1 MNRRKKLWSVKL
13 NTASIA
19 LIPAAVAINYIGK
32 LFAEALRL
40 PLWLDSI
47 GTIFAGILGGP
58 VLGALSGFINNII
71 YGLTISPASAV
82 YGIASLAIGAAAGVL
97 SYYGMT
103 TKLWK
108 VLIAGVIIALVSSIV
123 SVPLN
128 YVYYQGLTG
137 NVWGDAAFA
146 ILKAHHIPALIASFI
161 DNISVDAPDKIVSA
175 IVAYAVCLALPKR
188 LTILFN
194 SSQETQSLD

>member
-1 MNRRKKLWSVKL
+1 MNKRKKLWTMKL

-32 LFAEALRL
+32 LFAETLRL

-58 VLGALSGFINNII
+58 ILGALSGFINNII

-82 YGIASLAIGAAAGVL
+82 YGIASLAIGAAAGIL
-97 SYYGMT
+97 SYYGMMN
-103 TKLWK
+103 KLWK
-108 VLIAGVIIALVSSIV
+108 VLIAGLIIAFVSSIV

-137 NVWGDAAFA
+137 NVWGDALFA
-146 ILKAHHIPALIASFI
+146 ILKTNHIPALIASFA

-175 IVAYAVCLALPKR
+175 IVAYTVFMVLPKR
-188 LTILFN
+188 LTVLYDN
-194 SSQETQSLD
+194 SQETQSLD

>member
-1 MNRRKKLWSVKL
+1 MKGNRSLWLVKL

-32 LFAEALRL
+32 LFAETLKL

-58 VLGALSGFINNII
+58 ILGALSGLINNII
-71 YGLTISPASAV
+71 YGLTLSPASAV
-82 YGIASLAIGAAAGVL
+82 YGIASIGIGVASGLL
-97 SYYGMT
+97 SYYGMAS
-103 TKLWK
+103 KLWK
-108 VLIAGVIIALVSSIV
+108 VIILGVIIALVSSII

-128 YVYYQGLTG
+128 YVYYGGQTG

-146 ILKAHHIPALIASFI
+146 FLNAHHVNIILSSFV

-175 IVAYAVCLALPKR
+175 IVAFAVFRVLPKR
-188 LTILFN
+188 LTTLFDN
-194 SSQETQSLD
+194 GQKTTTLN

>member
-1 MNRRKKLWSVKL
+1 MKTSRSLWLVKL

-32 LFAEALRL
+32 LFAETLKL

-58 VLGALSGFINNII
+58 ILGALSGLINNII
-71 YGLTISPASAV
+71 YGLTLSPASAV
-82 YGIASLAIGAAAGVL
+82 YGIASIGIGIASGLLA
-97 SYYGMT
+97 YYGMAD
-103 TKLWK
+103 KLWK
-108 VLIAGVIIALVSSIV
+108 VIILGVIVAFVSSII

-128 YVYYQGLTG
+128 YVYYGGQTG

-146 ILKAHHIPALIASFI
+146 FLNAHHVNIILSSFV

-175 IVAYAVCLALPKR
+175 IVAFAVFRVLPKR
-188 LTILFN
+188 LTTLFDN
-194 SSQETQSLD
+194 SQETTTIN

>member
-1 MNRRKKLWSVKL
+1 MNKKRNLWRVKL
-13 NTASIA
+13 NTASIV

-32 LFAEALRL
+32 LFAETLRL

-82 YGIASLAIGAAAGVL
+82 YGIASIGIGIASGVL
-97 SYYGMT
+97 AYYGMAG
-103 TKLWK
+103 KLWK
-108 VLIAGVIIALVSSIV
+108 IIIFGLIVALVSSII

-128 YVYYQGLTG
+128 YVYYGGQTG
-137 NVWGDAAFA
+137 NIWGDAAFA
-146 ILKAHHIPALIASFI
+146 FLNAHHVNAILSSFV
-161 DNISVDAPDKIVSA
+161 DNISVDAPDKIISS
-175 IVAYAVCLALPKR
+175 IVAFAVFRVLPKS
-188 LTILFN
+188 LTILYDN
-194 SSQETQSLD
+194 SQKTTSLD